1 MATDWVNIVSA
12 VGFPIVLVLL
22 GLNFITKHLPT
33 FLEEWRRFTVANEH
47 FAKAVE
53 QNTVKTTSVEDHL
66 KEAIRLLQ
74 DHHDNAEGIDNKIVE
89 VQSLLI
95 ELAEEIQSLRKDMWK
110 IF

>member
-1 MATDWVNIVSA
+1 MSTDWVNIISA

-33 FLEEWRRFTVANEH
+33 FLVEWQRFTVANEN

-53 QNTVKTTSVEDHL
+53 KNTIKTTSVEDHL

-74 DHHDNAEGIDNKIVE
+74 DHHINAEGIDSKIGE
-89 VQSLLI
+89 VQKLLI
-95 ELAEEIQSLRKDMWK
+95 ELAEEIQVLREEK
-110 IF
+110 